1 MELQDELNEEVVT
14 TAPPRSFNYHLIYS
28 ILPFVIIIGSLFVGK
43 IVVDYLSRDE
53 APKIETSITPSP
65 EPSINYPTNTISTP
79 TLQPSLRP
87 TDPIINET
95 QRRYTNGTAGI
106 SFLYPKD
113 WVAQGDRSFMIE
125 GNIPS
130 FSVELNLNNKNM
142 AYITHNPYELYWGP
156 VKKTEKINV
165 GGREGELL
173 VTGFCTEEEKKNA
186 AMCDGDTGAMVVSL
200 KAENNGWFFIM
211 HMTNQS
217 EIDATTQR
225 MRDLTSTVKFL

>member
-14 TAPPRSFNYHLIYS
+14 PTPSRSFNYHLIYS

-43 IVVDYLSRDE
+43 LAVDYLSRDE

-65 EPSINYPTNTISTP
+65 EPSINYPTNTINTP

-113 WVAQGDRSFMIE
+113 WSINHEVYTPKDEFELLLDNLSVTKNPVDHFNGNVIRKAEEKITVDNVEAKIIVSSECTNLNDTDGSTCQGIFGTIRIHVEKGEDNWFIE
-125 GNIPS
+125 GFS
-130 FSVELNLNNKNM
+130 F
-142 AYITHNPYELYWGP
+142 
-156 VKKTEKINV
+156 KKPEDLDSAV
-165 GGREGELL
+165 
-173 VTGFCTEEEKKNA
+173 
-186 AMCDGDTGAMVVSL
+186 
-200 KAENNGWFFIM
+200 
-211 HMTNQS
+211 
-217 EIDATTQR
+217 QR
-225 MRDLTSTVKFL
+225 MRDLVSTVKFL